1 LQREAEGNCPPQ
13 RQVIAWERRIGNM
26 RDEGVTQAD
35 HERPRM
41 QPSQADD
48 LVDEQAQQSRCAS
61 NEHRLAGGLAAA
73 KPADAD
79 QDWNSPDELFGQEDG
94 QRQRQALGAQVR

>member
-1 LQREAEGNCPPQ
+1 
-13 RQVIAWERRIGNM
+13 
-26 RDEGVTQAD
+26 
-35 HERPRM
+35 M

-79 QDWNSPDELFGQEDG
+79 QDWNSPDELFGKKMANVNAK
-94 QRQRQALGAQVR
+94 ALGCSGALSQRKMFG

>member
-1 LQREAEGNCPPQ
+1 MGSALKVDARPGNGNAQQSQSHACNSWASLQREAEGNRPPQ

-35 HERPRM
+35 HERSRM

-61 NEHRLAGGLAAA
+61 VLSQ
-73 KPADAD
+73 K
-79 QDWNSPDELFGQEDG
+79 
-94 QRQRQALGAQVR
+94 